1 MKEIV
6 SEVKYTGIL
15 SLVLLISVFMIWVG
29 VPSISHSIT
38 KEKLTEVTDSEV
50 KDKVTNKL
58 NYLNNFRKANINNE
72 TITNV
77 EMLSFIFMNLNDKDY
92 DVKKMAPLNMVCQ
105 FTDGI
110 GFMSS
115 EICSVILINVN
126 KLKGYNNL
134 LFKYD
139 KELEF
144 VDFKYNGL
152 DCKTNGSYYYCLMNE
167 YMNDNTRKFNVIDG
181 VYKTDDLIVV
191 YEYYLS
197 FEFNQENCIKYYN
210 EKVCDASYKGEYPI
224 IEDDVIRENG
234 VYYRHEF
241 VMEDDEPYLKQSF
254 IYNN

>member
-6 SEVKYTGIL
+6 SEVKYTSIL

-38 KEKLTEVTDSEV
+38 KEKLSEVTESEI
-50 KDKVTNKL
+50 KDKVTNKI
-58 NYLNNFRKANINNE
+58 NYLKDFRKANINNE

-105 FTDGI
+105 YTDGI
-110 GFMSS
+110 GFTSNS
-115 EICSVILINVN
+115 TCSVILINVK
-126 KLKGYNNL
+126 KLDEYKNL

-139 KELEF
+139 KELEY
-144 VDFKYNGL
+144 VDFQYNGL
-152 DCKTNGSYYYCLMNE
+152 DCKTNGSYYYCLMNDYKTDTYRE
-167 YMNDNTRKFNVIDG
+167 FNVIDG
-181 VYKTDDLIVV
+181 IYKTDDLIVV

-197 FEFNQENCIKYYN
+197 FKFDHDSCIKYYN
-210 EKVCDASYKGEYPI
+210 EEVCEESYDGEFPI
-224 IEDDVIRENG
+224 IEDEVIKENG